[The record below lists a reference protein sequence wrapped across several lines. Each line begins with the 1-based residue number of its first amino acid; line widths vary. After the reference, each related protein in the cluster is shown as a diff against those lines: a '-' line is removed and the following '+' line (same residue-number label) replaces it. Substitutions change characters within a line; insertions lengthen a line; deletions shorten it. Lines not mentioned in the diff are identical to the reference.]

1 MSDYIGAQ
9 VVTLIRG
16 HRHCSTIVNVLG
28 PDDEATAVLASGL
41 ILPLQRLFL
50 LQ

>member
-9 VVTLIRG
+9 VVTFIRG
-16 HRHCSTIVNVLG
+16 LRHCSTIVNVFG
-28 PDDEATAVLASGL
+28 PDGESTAVLASGL
-41 ILPLQRLFL
+41 ILPLQRLIL